1 MKSYNQFKLNEIQS
15 RGEENLNLPK
25 NFEFIIDISEGSK
38 EDIQR
43 AFEEFEKYTKLDD
56 YIKKILVEKDRQGY
70 PWAWIITIRQQ
81 WYGTNYGLCIQ
92 YGIITLGKIN
102 YSRDPKNMITLK
114 DFIAVGLEGV
124 KEFVDMQENIKKYNL

>member
-43 AFEEFEKYTKLDD
+43 AFEEF
-56 YIKKILVEKDRQGY
+56 
-70 PWAWIITIRQQ
+70 
-81 WYGTNYGLCIQ
+81 
-92 YGIITLGKIN
+92 
-102 YSRDPKNMITLK
+102 
-114 DFIAVGLEGV
+114 
-124 KEFVDMQENIKKYNL
+124 